1 MLLMLRSFL
10 FYKHHHHDKIS
21 RAQDN
26 PYLLIFTIAMIIVLK
41 PKAEKEQIQNVIDAI
56 KQLQLNPVPL
66 YGTER
71 TVIAVIGDERP
82 VDEHHISSLPGVEKV
97 MAILDPFK
105 LASRE
110 TKHEN
115 TIIDLG
121 DGVKIGGKEI
131 IMMAG
136 PCAVENEQQIE
147 TAASAVKKSGA
158 KILRGGAYKPR
169 TSPYSF
175 EGLGPEGLVLL
186 KKTADRHGL
195 KIVTEVLDVRDI
207 DLIHEN
213 TDIFQIGTRNMQ
225 NFNLLKEVGKTNKP
239 VLLKRGM
246 SATVKEF
253 LLAAEHIMKNGNANV
268 ILCERGI
275 RTFET
280 ETRNTV
286 AIATIPLV
294 KELSHLPIIV
304 DPSHST
310 GKPSLVSPITK
321 AAIAAGADGILVD
334 VHPNPCEALC
344 DGDQAITPETFEIL
358 MQELI
363 PLAKAIGREINTSI

>member
-1 MLLMLRSFL
+1 
-10 FYKHHHHDKIS
+10 
-21 RAQDN
+21 
-26 PYLLIFTIAMIIVLK
+26 MIIVMK
-41 PKAEKEQIQNVIDAI
+41 KFAEKDAI
-56 KQLQLNPVPL
+56 ERIIETINKLDLKPVPL

-82 VDEHHISSLPGVEKV
+82 VDQQHIASLPGVDKV
-97 MAILDPFK
+97 MGVLDPYK

-115 TIIDLG
+115 TEIDLG
-121 DGVKIGGKEI
+121 DGVVIGGKKLAI
-131 IMMAG
+131 MAG
-136 PCAVENEQQIE
+136 PCAVENEVQME
-147 TAASAVKKSGA
+147 TSARAVKAAGA
-158 KILRGGAYKPR
+158 NIMRGGAYKPR

-175 EGLGPEGLVLL
+175 EGLGPDGLVMMPNAA
-186 KKTADRHGL
+186 KKHGL
-195 KIVTEVLDVRDI
+195 KMITEILDVRDI
-207 DLIHEN
+207 EKVEKY

-225 NFNLLKEVGKTNKP
+225 NFILLKEVGKAKKP

-253 LLAAEHIMKNGNANV
+253 LLAAEHIMMNGNAQV

-280 ETRNTV
+280 ETRNTL
-286 AIATIPLV
+286 ALATVPLI

-310 GKPSLVSPITK
+310 GKPSLVSPMCK
-321 AAIAAGADGILVD
+321 AAIAAGADGILID
-334 VHPNPCEALC
+334 VHPNPEEALV
-344 DGDQAITPETFEIL
+344 DGDQAIRPDDFEQL
-358 MQELI
+358 MKELQPI
-363 PLAKAIGREINTSI
+363 AEAVGRQL